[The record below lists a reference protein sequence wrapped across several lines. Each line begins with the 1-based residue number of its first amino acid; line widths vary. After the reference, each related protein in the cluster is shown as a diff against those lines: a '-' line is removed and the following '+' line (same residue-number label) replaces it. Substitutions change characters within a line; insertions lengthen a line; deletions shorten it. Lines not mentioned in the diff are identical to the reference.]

1 MGRFFIDA
9 IPIDAEFCDPSDFHG
24 SLDEIMFLDTRLRLS
39 DVDHLASSSHC
50 ANLFE
55 IKDEIKGSRK
65 AKVLL
70 SLCLYNLDFSKKHR
84 SRPFEMYL
92 NGVKQWIDYMES
104 DDGQSEM
111 LRVYVA
117 DDCWDVLYAE
127 GVLKHEKFD
136 FVRMRLSSK
145 HTYLGTLWRYLAFD
159 DYKYEYVYIEET
171 DGHNYLGDDG
181 QWHLRYRI
189 KGYGVTRFE
198 KLPKNY
204 HFYTSVLEPPQSAQ
218 DNTMPG
224 NLSNFIRL
232 VTLPGNLSNFI
243 RLVTPH
249 LTRCGKR
256 IPVSI
261 KSLMAWNLS
270 MTEVL
275 EAYLP
280 SQNIW
285 TRLAARP
292 HLRKAYDGYFNFPIS
307 KITQSYLR
315 LFPDWTTLR
324 ELYLSRGDDWYYKRM
339 CDDLCA
345 EGNTIVAY
353 DADDKGYPFQ

>member
-24 SLDEIMFLDTRLRLS
+24 SLDEIMFLDTRLKLS
-39 DVDHLASSSHC
+39 DVDHLASSSHYT
-50 ANLFE
+50 NLFE
-55 IKDEIKGSRK
+55 IKDEITGSRK

-70 SLCLYNLDFSKKHR
+70 SLCLYNLDFSKNDR
-84 SRPFEMYL
+84 GRPFEMYL
-92 NGVKQWIDYMES
+92 NGVKQWIEYMES
-104 DDGQSEM
+104 DEGEGEM

-117 DDCWDVLYAE
+117 DDCWDVLHAE
-127 GVLKHEKFD
+127 GVLEHKNFD

-145 HTYLGTLWRYLAFD
+145 HTYMGTLWRYLAFD
-159 DYKYEYVYIEET
+159 DYKYEHVYIEET

-181 QWHLRYRI
+181 QWHLHDRI

-204 HFYTSVLEPPQSAQ
+204 HFYTSVLEPPRSAQ
-218 DNTMPG
+218 DNVMPEK
-224 NLSNFIRL
+224 LSKL
-232 VTLPGNLSNFI
+232 I

-256 IPVSI
+256 MPVGM
-261 KSLMAWNLS
+261 KSLMAWDVS

-285 TRLAARP
+285 TRLTVRP
-292 HLRKAYDGYFNFPIS
+292 HLRKAYDGHFNFPVS

-315 LFPDWTTLR
+315 LFPDFTTLR
-324 ELYLSRGDDWYYKRM
+324 ELYLLRGDDWYYKRM

-353 DADDKGYPFQ
+353 DADDEGYPFQ